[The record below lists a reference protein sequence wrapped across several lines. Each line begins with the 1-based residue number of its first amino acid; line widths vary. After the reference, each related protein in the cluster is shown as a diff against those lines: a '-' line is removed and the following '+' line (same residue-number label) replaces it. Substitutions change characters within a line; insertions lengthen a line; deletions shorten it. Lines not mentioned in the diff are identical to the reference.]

1 MQLRQNLVYLSP
13 QEEIVLA
20 KRLLRLSKNGVPA
33 PIKFLRPLSHGK
45 SFVGAYRPLQDLPLD
60 DTPPSGI
67 YGTVEEWL
75 AVIKSELDNLTIPAE
90 NVYNMDEIGVLLSA
104 LTSLKVLVG
113 KDELSKHR
121 ETAPTPLLVGF
132 CLLKKGYTNMSVSL
146 YWIQT
151 VFDPQTR
158 DRAGSRPHVLINDG
172 LDCKLLLGE

>member
-1 MQLRQNLVYLSP
+1 MQLRQNLVVSHPPPYASYLSP

-121 ETAPTPLLVGF
+121 ETAVKRTVITALECISARLV
-132 CLLKKGYTNMSVSL
+132 S
-146 YWIQT
+146 
-151 VFDPQTR
+151 
-158 DRAGSRPHVLINDG
+158 
-172 LDCKLLLGE
+172 